1 MNDSQEPKGPPED
14 RAAALAAAARVGMQ
28 ISLHAAAA
36 PGRVAVDGPLGRR
49 TYGELNAACNQLAR
63 FLRGRGL
70 VPGDAIAL
78 LAPNRPEFVEVIYAA
93 LRAGFRVTPLNWH
106 MVADEAVYVARD
118 CEAKVVVADPRFG
131 AVARALAEAMPETTR
146 LAVGGAI
153 PGFESYDRA
162 LAGEASG
169 DIDDPV
175 LGSSMLYTS
184 GTTGR
189 PKGVFR
195 IHSPLDL
202 LAAILKSAALRPGA
216 DLALNT
222 GPLYHAAP
230 LRLNLALPLNSGVGV
245 YLMDKWTPEETLA
258 LVGRHR
264 ITHTHMVPTMFHRLL
279 ALPEAERRR
288 HDLASLRW
296 VLHGAAPCSVAVK
309 QGMIDW
315 LGPVL
320 FEYYAGTEGG
330 GTVIDSHEWL
340 ARPGSIGRPAP
351 GCRVEVRD
359 DAGNPVPTG
368 QSGRIFVYTAPANRF
383 VYFKDE
389 AKTAAAWDGD
399 WFTMGDVGYVDGD
412 GYFFLSGRSAE
423 TIISGGVNIYPAEI
437 DAVLHQHPA
446 VADVATVGA
455 PNAEWGE
462 EVVAVVQPAAGQEP
476 SSALAD
482 EIRAFCRGRIAD
494 FKVPR
499 RVDFVASLPRLE
511 TGKLQRRLVRDRYWQ
526 GQDRKI

>member
-1 MNDSQEPKGPPED
+1 MNESQEPRNPPPTPLAE
-14 RAAALAAAARVGMQ
+14 AAAVGMQ
-28 ISLHAAAA
+28 IAVHAAAV
-36 PGRVAVDGPLGRR
+36 PGRVAIDGPLGRR

-70 VPGDAIAL
+70 RAGDAITL
-78 LAPNRPEFVEVIYAA
+78 LAPNRPEFVEVIYAG

-106 MVADEAVYVARD
+106 MVAEEAAYVVRD
-118 CEAKVVVADPRFG
+118 CEAKVLIADPRFE
-131 AVARALAEAMPETTR
+131 AVARALAEVLPDATR
-146 LAVGGAI
+146 LAVGGTI

-169 DIDDPV
+169 DIEAPV

-195 IHSPLDL
+195 IHSPMEL
-202 LAAILKSAALRPGA
+202 LGAVLRSARLRPGE

-230 LRLNLALPLNSGVGV
+230 LRLNLALPLNNGVGV
-245 YLMDKWTPEETLA
+245 HLMDKWTPEETLA
-258 LVGRHR
+258 LVERHR
-264 ITHTHMVPTMFHRLL
+264 ITHTHVVPTMFHRLL

-288 HDLASLRW
+288 HDLSSLRW

-309 QGMIDW
+309 QAMIDW

-330 GTVIDSHEWL
+330 GTVISSQEWL

-359 DAGNPVPTG
+359 DAGRPVPPG
-368 QSGRIFVYTAPANRF
+368 QSGRIFVYTAPEKRF

-389 AKTAAAWDGD
+389 GKTAAAWDGD
-399 WFTMGDVGYVDGD
+399 WFTMGDIGFVDED

-446 VADVATVGA
+446 VEDVATVGA

-462 EVVAVVQPAAGQEP
+462 EVVAVVQPAAGHPP
-476 SSALAD
+476 SDALAE

-499 RVDFVASLPRLE
+499 RIDFVTALPRLE
-511 TGKLQRRLVRDRYWQ
+511 TGKIQRRLVRDRYWQ
-526 GQDRKI
+526 GQSRKI